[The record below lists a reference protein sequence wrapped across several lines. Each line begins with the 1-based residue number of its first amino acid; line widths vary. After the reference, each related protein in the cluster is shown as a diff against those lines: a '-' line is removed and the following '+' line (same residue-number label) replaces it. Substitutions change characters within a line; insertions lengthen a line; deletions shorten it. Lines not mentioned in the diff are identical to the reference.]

1 VRNRDEEEMSPA
13 SVHGDPREEF
23 FVTRMMMQS
32 YSRMRNSSLPALA
45 ILVYEKEYPNFLAN
59 DNSHFNVSLELRHG
73 LPTFFLYPCFC

>member
-1 VRNRDEEEMSPA
+1 
-13 SVHGDPREEF
+13 
-23 FVTRMMMQS
+23 
-32 YSRMRNSSLPALA
+32 LPALA